1 MRKRRKGVAGF
12 FLAPS
17 FLGVSVFMALPFAD
31 VVRRS
36 FLDAVGKA
44 FVGMENYKTVWQNG
58 AFRLA
63 AGNMLKFLAI
73 AVPMLFLVSLVL
85 SLLVFQAKRELFK
98 TSLVLPMVIP
108 AAAMVLVWKI
118 LLCRDGALNQL
129 LSGITGREWDADWVN
144 GDTAFWVLLLTYLW
158 KNAGYDMLLWLAG
171 LGSIPESLYD
181 AAQVDG
187 AGGWAK
193 LRYIT
198 LPCLRG
204 TMGLVGV
211 LSVVNSF
218 RVYREAY
225 LLAGSYPDQK
235 IYMIPHLF
243 GHWFL
248 TLDVQKMCTA
258 AVIIV
263 AAALLAAAAGRGT
276 GRCVKWLRGQERRTK

>member
-1 MRKRRKGVAGF
+1 MKKRRKGAAGL

-17 FLGVSVFMALPFAD
+17 LLGVAVFMALPFGD

-36 FLDAVGKA
+36 FLDAVGRG
-44 FVGMENYKTVWQNG
+44 FVGAKNYEMVWRNG

-63 AGNMLKFLAI
+63 AGNMLRFLAI
-73 AVPMLFLVSLVL
+73 AVPALFLVSLAL
-85 SLLVFQAKRELFK
+85 SLLVFQAGKGIFK

-108 AAAMVLVWKI
+108 AAAMALVWKI
-118 LLCRDGALNQL
+118 LLCRDGVLNQI
-129 LSGITGREWDADWVN
+129 LSGFTGRAWDVDWVN
-144 GDTAFWVLLLTYLW
+144 GDTAFWALLLTYVW

-171 LGSIPESLYD
+171 LGGIPESLYD
-181 AAQVDG
+181 AARVDG
-187 AGGWAK
+187 AGGWAR

-204 TMGLVGV
+204 TMGLVAI

-258 AVIIV
+258 AVILV
-263 AAALLAAAAGRGT
+263 AGALLAAGAGRWGWS
-276 GRCVKWLRGQERRTK
+276 CVRRL

>member
-1 MRKRRKGVAGF
+1 MRKRRKGVAGL

-158 KNAGYDMLLWLAG
+158 KNAGYDIHG
-171 LGSIPESLYD
+171 L
-181 AAQVDG
+181 
-187 AGGWAK
+187 
-193 LRYIT
+193 
-198 LPCLRG
+198 
-204 TMGLVGV
+204 
-211 LSVVNSF
+211 
-218 RVYREAY
+218 
-225 LLAGSYPDQK
+225 
-235 IYMIPHLF
+235 
-243 GHWFL
+243 
-248 TLDVQKMCTA
+248 
-258 AVIIV
+258 
-263 AAALLAAAAGRGT
+263 
-276 GRCVKWLRGQERRTK
+276 